1 MVMIHTFFT
10 RNALQTEVANL
21 KLTIRQMHASQQ
33 EKDDYIRHLK
43 GEVFAVNDQ
52 VLQDESIINQAQNDF
67 QDLCSKVQH
76 LQE

>member
-1 MVMIHTFFT
+1 ML
-10 RNALQTEVANL
+10 RNALQKEVRNL
-21 KLTIRQMHASQQ
+21 KLTIRQMQASQQ

-52 VLQDESIINQAQNDF
+52 FLQDEHIINQAQSDF
-67 QDLCSKVQH
+67 QDLCTKVQH